1 MSVSLALVPLA
12 DMVDAAWPT
21 ASPSPRPAG
30 EILLAVPDELAPEFS
45 QYGGAA
51 SALSHAGSLET
62 AIIALRDRPTIGLC
76 LLDER
81 LIGPSAPQMLHK
93 IVAIAGDAPV
103 IVLYN
108 NGSSASVSSYL
119 MAGAA
124 GVLPLSCVA
133 SLLQS
138 QGQRAGDTNGL
149 SPARMDTLPLSRRER
164 EVASMIAVGRSNK
177 EIARSLELQ
186 EVTVKVYASALFRK
200 LNVRNRTEAAAKLL
214 NLGIGAS

>member
-12 DMVDAAWPT
+12 DMIDGAWQPT
-21 ASPSPRPAG
+21 SRSPRPDG
-30 EILLAVPDELAPEFS
+30 EILLAVPDDLVSNFPLRN
-45 QYGGAA
+45 GGA
-51 SALSHAGSLET
+51 SAMNHAGSLET

-103 IVLYN
+103 IILYG

-124 GVLPLSCVA
+124 GVLPRSCVPA
-133 SLLQS
+133 LLQS
-138 QGQRAGDTNGL
+138 QGHRAGDANGA
-149 SPARMDTLPLSRRER
+149 SQVNMDALPLSRRER
-164 EVASMIAVGRSNK
+164 EVAAMIALGRSNK
-177 EIARSLELQ
+177 EIARSLDLQ

-214 NLGIGAS
+214 NMGLGAS